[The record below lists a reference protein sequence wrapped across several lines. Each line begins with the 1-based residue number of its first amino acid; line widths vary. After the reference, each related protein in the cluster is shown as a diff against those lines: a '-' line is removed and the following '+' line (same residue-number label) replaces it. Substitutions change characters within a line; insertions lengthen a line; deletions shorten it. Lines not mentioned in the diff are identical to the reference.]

1 MFPVSL
7 QDLVRSFNER
17 EDRKVALV
25 ALMVMGAAMSKNAAV
40 INLSLIALF
49 MGYKQIGHL
58 VSFITYKREM
68 AKPEVREA
76 EGEEELGFGG
86 FIEAIVGWAA
96 WLIEIVVIFS
106 CITIAILL

>member
-1 MFPVSL
+1 MSPISL

-17 EDRKVALV
+17 EDCKIAVVAI
-25 ALMVMGAAMSKNAAV
+25 MVMASAMSKNAAV
-40 INLSLIALF
+40 IFLSLIALF

-68 AKPEVREA
+68 TKPEVREA
-76 EGEEELGFGG
+76 ECGEELGFVG
-86 FIEAIVGWAA
+86 FIEVLVGWLA
-96 WLIEIVVIFS
+96 WLTELLVIFS